1 MGATGKDIEIRAE
14 VLRQID
20 REQIADCGELRVR
33 VHRGRITLAGWVQT
47 EAQKILAE
55 APAESVAGGRQVIN
69 RIRVPGAARRRR
81 DLALAERI
89 EQCLAAN
96 APPAEAIRVSVLN
109 GVAKL
114 SGCVD
119 FDSERRGAET
129 EVLCLP
135 GLSGMRSR
143 ISVRAPQPAAPPS
156 MAQADLMGKA
166 LGG

>member
-1 MGATGKDIEIRAE
+1 MKDTDIRAE

-20 REQIADCGELRVR
+20 REQIADCCDLLVR

-47 EAQKILAE
+47 QAQKILVE
-55 APAESVAGGRQVIN
+55 AAAHTAAGGRQVIN
-69 RIRVPGAARRRR
+69 RIKVPDLALRRR

-89 EQCLAAN
+89 EQCLASQPL
-96 APPAEAIRVSVLN
+96 PPGAIQVSVLN

-119 FDSERRGAET
+119 FESERRTAET
-129 EVLCLP
+129 EVLCLE
-135 GLSGMRSR
+135 GLAGMHSR
-143 ISVRAPQPAAPPS
+143 ISVRDSYAEEPPAVATL
-156 MAQADLMGKA
+156 DLMGKA

>member
-1 MGATGKDIEIRAE
+1 MKDIEIRAE
-14 VLRQID
+14 VLRQIN
-20 REQIADCGELRVR
+20 REQIADCGDLRVR

-55 APAESVAGGRQVIN
+55 AAAHSVAGGRQVIN
-69 RIRVPGAARRRR
+69 RIKVPDAARRRR

-96 APPAEAIRVSVLN
+96 GPPAEAIQVSVLN

-119 FDSERRGAET
+119 FDSERRRAET

-135 GLSGMRSR
+135 GVLDMRSR
-143 ISVRAPQPAAPPS
+143 ISVRASHPAAPPS
-156 MAQADLMGKA
+156 MAPAGLMGKA